1 LIKTPV
7 QLLAV
12 LGLLLWTAITAT
24 TIYLPSGSISVGV
37 GNPLQNL
44 VHWWTCLYPGF
55 CSGNPTGNSSHAVVQ
70 YASPWFI
77 PAAIILLSS
86 LANGMWLLLGHTVL
100 GVHRRIEIDDS
111 FYVMA
116 VLVFIPPIL
125 PVAVLFKN
133 LFRSRPADHS
143 RILEA

>member
-1 LIKTPV
+1 M
-7 QLLAV
+7 
-12 LGLLLWTAITAT
+12 
-24 TIYLPSGSISVGV
+24 
-37 GNPLQNL
+37 
-44 VHWWTCLYPGF
+44 
-55 CSGNPTGNSSHAVVQ
+55 
-70 YASPWFI
+70 
-77 PAAIILLSS
+77 LSS

-133 LFRSRPADHS
+133 LFQSRPADHG
-143 RILEA
+143 RMLEA

>member
-1 LIKTPV
+1 M
-7 QLLAV
+7 

-24 TIYLPSGSISVGV
+24 TVYLPSGGV
-37 GNPLQNL
+37 QLGAGNPLQNF
-44 VHWWTCLYPGF
+44 VRWWTCLYPGL
-55 CSGNPTGNSSHAVVQ
+55 CSGSGNQTGNNSHVTVQ

-133 LFRSRPADHS
+133 LFQSRPADHG
-143 RILEA
+143 RMLEA